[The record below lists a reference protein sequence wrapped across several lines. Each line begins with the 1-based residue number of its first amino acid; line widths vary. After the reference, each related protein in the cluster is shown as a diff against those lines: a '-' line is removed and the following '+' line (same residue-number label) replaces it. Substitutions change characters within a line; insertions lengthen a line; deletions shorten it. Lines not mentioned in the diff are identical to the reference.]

1 MKKTKTV
8 IQEEATNAWWPT
20 KKGCVVMTPG
30 TGKTKLGLDISQR
43 LSVKTLVTVPRVN
56 LVKEWEKEM
65 EKWGVTV
72 DVMVINTAY
81 KLELKQYDFLIL
93 DEVHTISE
101 SFFKITKQFVDK
113 PILGLTGTPNKFIDF
128 KKDVLYKELPIV
140 YEYLESSK
148 DKLINDTKIYMHPFE
163 LTNAKIPY
171 KIFTY
176 DTERAAYDVADRYV
190 KKNYEEIKSKFSD
203 YADMITICK
212 EADKTLYSKYMFYV
226 QKRKMILYNLTTS
239 VELSK
244 KITEVCRDKCLVFSE
259 NINQSKRIC
268 KHTISYKDK
277 KDNAVNILSKFNRG
291 EITTLASVN
300 TLTLGLNLTGAS
312 FAVFES
318 FNGSDTN
325 VKQKLGRLSRLNI
338 DEVANAIFLVP
349 VDTQA
354 EKWFDRLGLEH
365 TIVTDF
371 NELLE
376 IVKQ

>member
-1 MKKTKTV
+1 MKKTKAV
-8 IQEEATNAWWPT
+8 IQEEAMNAWWPI

-65 EKWGVTV
+65 EKWGITV
-72 DVMVINTAY
+72 DVMVINSAY
-81 KLELKQYDFLIL
+81 KKDLSLYDFLIF

-101 SFFKITKQFVDK
+101 SFYQITKQFVNK
-113 PILGLTGTPNKFIDF
+113 PILGLTGTPNKFLDF
-128 KKDVLYKELPIV
+128 KQNVLYKELPIV

-148 DKLINDTKIYMHPFE
+148 DKLINETKIYMHPFE
-163 LTNAKIPY
+163 LTDAKIPF
-171 KIFTY
+171 KIFNY
-176 DTERAAYDVADRYV
+176 DTERSAYNVADRYV
-190 KKNYEEIKSKFSD
+190 KKLYAEIKAKFPETPIDS
-203 YADMITICK
+203 CK
-212 EADKTLYSKYMFYV
+212 VEDKQLFSKYMFYV
-226 QKRKMILYNLTTS
+226 YKRRRILCNLTTS
-239 VELSK
+239 VNMAK
-244 KITEVCRDKCLVFSE
+244 KIAAVCKDKCLVFSE
-259 NINQSKRIC
+259 SIEQASRIC
-268 KHTISYKDK
+268 DYTVSSKMNKN
-277 KDNAVNILSKFNRG
+277 NATDILAKFNMG
-291 EITTLASVN
+291 EIKTLGSVN
-300 TLTLGLNLTGAS
+300 TLTLGLNLNGAS

-338 DEVANAIFLVP
+338 DEIANAIFLVP

-354 EKWFDRLGLEH
+354 EKWFDRLELDY

>member
-8 IQEEATNAWWPT
+8 IQQEAMNAWLPT

-56 LVKEWEKEM
+56 LVKEWKKEM
-65 EKWGVTV
+65 EKWGITV
-72 DVMVINTAY
+72 DVMVINSAY
-81 KLELKQYDFLIL
+81 KKDLSQYDFLIF

-101 SFFKITKQFVDK
+101 SFYQITKQFVNK
-113 PILGLTGTPNKFIDF
+113 PILGLTGTPNKFLDF
-128 KKDVLYKELPIV
+128 KKNVLYKELPIV

-148 DKLINDTKIYMHPFE
+148 DKLINETKIYMHPFE
-163 LTNAKIPY
+163 LTDAKIPF
-171 KIFTY
+171 KIFNY
-176 DTERAAYDVADRYV
+176 DTERSAYNVADRYV
-190 KKNYEEIKSKFSD
+190 KKIYAEIKAKFPETPIDS
-203 YADMITICK
+203 CK
-212 EADKTLYSKYMFYV
+212 VEDKQLFSKYMFYV
-226 QKRKMILYNLTTS
+226 YKRRRILCNLTTS
-239 VELSK
+239 VDMAK
-244 KITEVCRDKCLVFSE
+244 KIAEVCKDKCLVFSE
-259 NINQSKRIC
+259 SIEQASRIC
-268 KHTISYKDK
+268 EYTVSSKMNKN
-277 KDNAVNILSKFNRG
+277 NATEILAKFNMG
-291 EITTLASVN
+291 EIKTLGSVN
-300 TLTLGLNLTGAS
+300 TLTLGLNLNGAS

-338 DEVANAIFLVP
+338 DEIANAIFLVP

-354 EKWFDRLGLEH
+354 EKWFDRLELDY

-371 NELLE
+371 NELLQ

>member
-1 MKKTKTV
+1 MKKTKAV
-8 IQEEATNAWWPT
+8 IQEEAMNAWWPI

-72 DVMVINTAY
+72 DVMVINSAY
-81 KLELKQYDFLIL
+81 KKDLSLYGFLIL

-101 SFFKITKQFVDK
+101 SFYQITQQFVNK
-113 PILGLTGTPNKFIDF
+113 PILGLTGTPNKFLDF
-128 KKDVLYKELPIV
+128 KQNVLYKELPIV

-148 DKLINDTKIYMHPFE
+148 DKLINETKIYMHPFE
-163 LTNAKIPY
+163 LTDAKIPF
-171 KIFTY
+171 KIFNY
-176 DTERAAYDVADRYV
+176 DTERSAYNVADRYV
-190 KKNYEEIKSKFSD
+190 KKLYAEIKAKFPETPIDS
-203 YADMITICK
+203 CK
-212 EADKTLYSKYMFYV
+212 VEDKQLFSKYMFYV
-226 QKRKMILYNLTTS
+226 YKRRRILCNLTTS
-239 VELSK
+239 VDMAK
-244 KITEVCRDKCLVFSE
+244 KIAAVCKDKCLVFSE
-259 NINQSKRIC
+259 SIEQASRIC
-268 KHTISYKDK
+268 DYTVSSKMNKN
-277 KDNAVNILSKFNRG
+277 NATDILAKFNMG
-291 EITTLASVN
+291 EIKTLGSVN
-300 TLTLGLNLTGAS
+300 TLTLGLNLNGAS

-338 DEVANAIFLVP
+338 DEIANAIFLVP

-354 EKWFDRLGLEH
+354 EKWFDRLELDY

>member
-1 MKKTKTV
+1 MKKTKAV
-8 IQEEATNAWWPT
+8 IQEEAMNAWWPM

-72 DVMVINTAY
+72 DVMVINSAY
-81 KLELKQYDFLIL
+81 KKDLSLYDFLIF

-101 SFFKITKQFVDK
+101 SFYQITKQFVNK
-113 PILGLTGTPNKFIDF
+113 PILGLTGTPNKFLDF
-128 KKDVLYKELPIV
+128 KKNVLYKDLPIV

-148 DKLINDTKIYMHPFE
+148 DKLINETKIYMHPFE
-163 LTNAKIPY
+163 LTDAKIPF
-171 KIFTY
+171 KIFNY
-176 DTERAAYDVADRYV
+176 DTERSAYNVADRYV
-190 KKNYEEIKSKFSD
+190 KKLYAEIKAKFPETPIDS
-203 YADMITICK
+203 CK
-212 EADKTLYSKYMFYV
+212 VEDKQLFSKYMFYV
-226 QKRKMILYNLTTS
+226 YKRRRILCNLTTS
-239 VELSK
+239 VDMAK
-244 KITEVCRDKCLVFSE
+244 KIADVCKDKCLVFSE
-259 NINQSKRIC
+259 SIEQASRIC
-268 KHTISYKDK
+268 DYTVSSKMNKN
-277 KDNAVNILSKFNRG
+277 NATDILAKFNMG
-291 EITTLASVN
+291 EIKTLGSVN
-300 TLTLGLNLTGAS
+300 TLTLGLNLNGAS

-338 DEVANAIFLVP
+338 DEIANAIFLVP

-354 EKWFDRLGLEH
+354 EKWFDRLELDY

>member
-1 MKKTKTV
+1 MKKTKAV
-8 IQEEATNAWWPT
+8 IQEEAMNAWWPI

-72 DVMVINTAY
+72 DVMVINSAY
-81 KLELKQYDFLIL
+81 KKDLSLYDFLIL

-101 SFFKITKQFVDK
+101 SFYQITQQFVNK
-113 PILGLTGTPNKFIDF
+113 PILGLTGTPNKFLDF
-128 KKDVLYKELPIV
+128 KKNVLYKDLPIV

-148 DKLINDTKIYMHPFE
+148 DKLINETKIYMHPFE
-163 LTNAKIPY
+163 LTDAKIPF
-171 KIFTY
+171 KIFNY
-176 DTERAAYDVADRYV
+176 DTERSAYNVADRYV
-190 KKNYEEIKSKFSD
+190 KKLYAEIKAKFPETPIDS
-203 YADMITICK
+203 CK
-212 EADKTLYSKYMFYV
+212 VEDKQLFSRYMFYV
-226 QKRKMILYNLTTS
+226 YKRRRILCNLTTS
-239 VELSK
+239 VDMAK
-244 KITEVCRDKCLVFSE
+244 KIADVCKDKCLVFSE
-259 NINQSKRIC
+259 SIEQASRIC
-268 KHTISYKDK
+268 DYTVSSKMNKN
-277 KDNAVNILSKFNRG
+277 NATDILAKFNMG
-291 EITTLASVN
+291 EIKTLGSVN
-300 TLTLGLNLTGAS
+300 TLTLGLNLNGAS

-338 DEVANAIFLVP
+338 DEIANAIFLVP

-354 EKWFDRLGLEH
+354 EKWFDRLELDY

>member
-1 MKKTKTV
+1 MKKTKAV
-8 IQEEATNAWWPT
+8 IQEEAMNAWWPI

-65 EKWGVTV
+65 EKWGITV
-72 DVMVINTAY
+72 DVMVINSAY
-81 KLELKQYDFLIL
+81 KKDLSLYDFLIF

-101 SFFKITKQFVDK
+101 SFYQITKQFVNK
-113 PILGLTGTPNKFIDF
+113 PILGLTGTPNKFLDF
-128 KKDVLYKELPIV
+128 KQNVLYKELPIV

-148 DKLINDTKIYMHPFE
+148 DKLINETKIYMHPFE
-163 LTNAKIPY
+163 LTDAKIPF
-171 KIFTY
+171 KIFNY
-176 DTERAAYDVADRYV
+176 DTERSAYNVADRYV
-190 KKNYEEIKSKFSD
+190 KKLYAEIKAKFPETPIDS
-203 YADMITICK
+203 CK
-212 EADKTLYSKYMFYV
+212 VEDKQLFSKYMFYV
-226 QKRKMILYNLTTS
+226 YKRRRILCNLTTS
-239 VELSK
+239 VNMAK
-244 KITEVCRDKCLVFSE
+244 RIADVCKDKCLVFSE
-259 NINQSKRIC
+259 SIEQASRIC
-268 KHTISYKDK
+268 DYTVSSKMNKN
-277 KDNAVNILSKFNRG
+277 NATDILAKFNMG
-291 EITTLASVN
+291 EIKTLGSVN
-300 TLTLGLNLTGAS
+300 TLTLGLNLNGAS

-338 DEVANAIFLVP
+338 DEIANAIFLVP

-354 EKWFDRLGLEH
+354 EKWFDRLELDY

>member
-65 EKWGVTV
+65 EKWGITV
-72 DVMVINTAY
+72 DVMVINSAY
-81 KLELKQYDFLIL
+81 KKDLSLYDFLIF

-101 SFFKITKQFVDK
+101 SFYQITKQFVNK
-113 PILGLTGTPNKFIDF
+113 PILGLTGTPNKFLDF
-128 KKDVLYKELPIV
+128 KQNVLYKELPIV

-148 DKLINDTKIYMHPFE
+148 DKLINETKVYMHPFE
-163 LTNAKIPY
+163 LTDAKIPF
-171 KIFTY
+171 KIFNY
-176 DTERAAYDVADRYV
+176 DTERSAYNVADKYV
-190 KKNYEEIKSKFSD
+190 KKIYAEIKAKFPETPIDS
-203 YADMITICK
+203 CK
-212 EADKTLYSKYMFYV
+212 VEDKQLFSKYMFYV
-226 QKRKMILYNLTTS
+226 YKRRRILCNLTTS
-239 VELSK
+239 VDMAK
-244 KITEVCRDKCLVFSE
+244 RIADVCRDKCLVFSE
-259 NINQSKRIC
+259 SIEQASRIC
-268 KHTISYKDK
+268 EYTVSSKTNKN
-277 KDNAVNILSKFNRG
+277 NATDILAKFNMG
-291 EITTLASVN
+291 EIKTLGSVN
-300 TLTLGLNLTGAS
+300 TLTLGLNLNGAS

-338 DEVANAIFLVP
+338 DEIANAIFLVP

-354 EKWFDRLGLEH
+354 EKWFDRLELDY

>member
-1 MKKTKTV
+1 MKKTKAV
-8 IQEEATNAWWPT
+8 IQEEAMNAWWPI

-56 LVKEWEKEM
+56 LVKEWGKEM
-65 EKWGVTV
+65 EKWGITV
-72 DVMVINTAY
+72 DVMVINSAY
-81 KLELKQYDFLIL
+81 KKDLSQYDFLIF

-101 SFFKITKQFVDK
+101 SFYQITKQFVNK
-113 PILGLTGTPNKFIDF
+113 PILGLTGTPNKFLDF
-128 KKDVLYKELPIV
+128 KQNVLYKELPIV

-148 DKLINDTKIYMHPFE
+148 DKLINETKIYMHPFE
-163 LTNAKIPY
+163 LTDAKIPF
-171 KIFTY
+171 KIFNY
-176 DTERAAYDVADRYV
+176 DTERSAYNVVDRYV
-190 KKNYEEIKSKFSD
+190 KKTYAEIKAKFPETPIDS
-203 YADMITICK
+203 CK
-212 EADKTLYSKYMFYV
+212 VEDKQLFSKYMFYV
-226 QKRKMILYNLTTS
+226 YKRRRILCNLTTS
-239 VELSK
+239 VDMAK
-244 KITEVCRDKCLVFSE
+244 KIAEVCKDKCLVFSE
-259 NINQSKRIC
+259 SIEQASRIC
-268 KHTISYKDK
+268 EYTVSYKTNK
-277 KDNAVNILSKFNRG
+277 NNATDILAKFNMG
-291 EITTLASVN
+291 EIKTLGSVN
-300 TLTLGLNLTGAS
+300 TLTLGLNLNGAS

-338 DEVANAIFLVP
+338 DEIANAIFLVP

-354 EKWFDRLGLEH
+354 EKWFDRLELDY

>member
-1 MKKTKTV
+1 MKKTKAV
-8 IQEEATNAWWPT
+8 IQEEAMNAWWPI

-56 LVKEWEKEM
+56 LVKEWGKEM
-65 EKWGVTV
+65 KKWGITV
-72 DVMVINTAY
+72 DVMVINSAY
-81 KLELKQYDFLIL
+81 KKDLSLYDFLIF

-101 SFFKITKQFVDK
+101 SFYQITKQFVNK
-113 PILGLTGTPNKFIDF
+113 PILGLTGTPNKFLDF
-128 KKDVLYKELPIV
+128 KQNVLYKELPIV

-148 DKLINDTKIYMHPFE
+148 DKLINETKIYMHPFE
-163 LTNAKIPY
+163 LTDAKIPF
-171 KIFTY
+171 KIFNY
-176 DTERAAYDVADRYV
+176 DTERSAYNVVDRYV
-190 KKNYEEIKSKFSD
+190 KKTYAEIKAKFPETPIDS
-203 YADMITICK
+203 CK
-212 EADKTLYSKYMFYV
+212 VEDKQLFSKYMFYV
-226 QKRKMILYNLTTS
+226 YKRRRILCNLTTS
-239 VELSK
+239 VDMAK
-244 KITEVCRDKCLVFSE
+244 KIAEVCKDKCLVFSE
-259 NINQSKRIC
+259 SIEQASRIC
-268 KHTISYKDK
+268 EYTVSYKTNK
-277 KDNAVNILSKFNRG
+277 NNATDILAKFNMG
-291 EITTLASVN
+291 EIKTLGSVN
-300 TLTLGLNLTGAS
+300 TLTLGLNLNGAS

-338 DEVANAIFLVP
+338 DEIANAIFLVP

-354 EKWFDRLGLEH
+354 EKWFDRLELDY

>member
-1 MKKTKTV
+1 MKKTKAV
-8 IQEEATNAWWPT
+8 IQEEAMNAWWPI

-72 DVMVINTAY
+72 DVMVINSAY
-81 KLELKQYDFLIL
+81 KKDLSQYDFLIF

-101 SFFKITKQFVDK
+101 SFYQITQEFVNN
-113 PILGLTGTPNKFIDF
+113 PILGLTGTPNKFLDF
-128 KKDVLYKELPIV
+128 KKNVLYKELPIV

-148 DKLINDTKIYMHPFE
+148 DKLINETKIYMHPFE
-163 LTNAKIPY
+163 LTDAKIPF
-171 KIFTY
+171 KIFNY
-176 DTERAAYDVADRYV
+176 DTERSAYNVADRYV
-190 KKNYEEIKSKFSD
+190 KKIYAEIKAKFPETPIDS
-203 YADMITICK
+203 CK
-212 EADKTLYSKYMFYV
+212 VEDKQLFSKYMFYV
-226 QKRKMILYNLTTS
+226 YKRRRILCNLTTS
-239 VELSK
+239 VDMAK
-244 KITEVCRDKCLVFSE
+244 KIAEVCKDKCLVFSE
-259 NINQSKRIC
+259 SIEQVSRIC
-268 KHTISYKDK
+268 DYTVSSKMNKN
-277 KDNAVNILSKFNRG
+277 NATEILAKFNMG
-291 EITTLASVN
+291 EIKTLGSVN
-300 TLTLGLNLTGAS
+300 TLTLGLNLNGAS

-338 DEVANAIFLVP
+338 DEIANAIFLVP

-354 EKWFDRLGLEH
+354 EKWFDRLELDY

-371 NELLE
+371 NELLQ

>member
-1 MKKTKTV
+1 MKKTKAV
-8 IQEEATNAWWPT
+8 IQEEAMNAWWPM

-72 DVMVINTAY
+72 DVMVINSAY
-81 KLELKQYDFLIL
+81 KKDLSLYDFLIF

-101 SFFKITKQFVDK
+101 SFYQITQQFVNK
-113 PILGLTGTPNKFIDF
+113 PILGLTGTPNKFLDF
-128 KKDVLYKELPIV
+128 KQNVLYKELPIV

-148 DKLINDTKIYMHPFE
+148 DKLINETKIYMHPFE
-163 LTNAKIPY
+163 LTDAKIPF
-171 KIFTY
+171 KIFNY
-176 DTERAAYDVADRYV
+176 DTERSAYNVADRYV
-190 KKNYEEIKSKFSD
+190 KKLYAEIKAKFPETPIDS
-203 YADMITICK
+203 CK
-212 EADKTLYSKYMFYV
+212 VEDKQLFSRYMFYV
-226 QKRKMILYNLTTS
+226 YKRRRILCNLTTS
-239 VELSK
+239 VDMAK
-244 KITEVCRDKCLVFSE
+244 KIAAVCKDKCLVFSE
-259 NINQSKRIC
+259 SIEQASRIC
-268 KHTISYKDK
+268 DYTVSSKMNKN
-277 KDNAVNILSKFNRG
+277 NATDILAKFNMG
-291 EITTLASVN
+291 EIKTLGSVN
-300 TLTLGLNLTGAS
+300 TLTLGLNLNGAS

-338 DEVANAIFLVP
+338 DEIANAIFLVP

-354 EKWFDRLGLEH
+354 EKWFDRLELDY

>member
-1 MKKTKTV
+1 MKKTKAV
-8 IQEEATNAWWPT
+8 IQEEAMNAWWPM

-72 DVMVINTAY
+72 DVMVINSAY
-81 KLELKQYDFLIL
+81 KKDLSLYDFLIF

-101 SFFKITKQFVDK
+101 SFYQITQQFVNK
-113 PILGLTGTPNKFIDF
+113 PILGLTGTPNKFLDF
-128 KKDVLYKELPIV
+128 KKNVLYKDLPIV

-148 DKLINDTKIYMHPFE
+148 DKLINETKIYMHPFE
-163 LTNAKIPY
+163 LTDAKIPF
-171 KIFTY
+171 KIFNY
-176 DTERAAYDVADRYV
+176 DTERSAYNVADRYV
-190 KKNYEEIKSKFSD
+190 KKLYAEIKAKFPETPIDS
-203 YADMITICK
+203 CK
-212 EADKTLYSKYMFYV
+212 VEDKQLFSKYMFYV
-226 QKRKMILYNLTTS
+226 YKRRRILCNLTTS
-239 VELSK
+239 VDMAK
-244 KITEVCRDKCLVFSE
+244 KIATVCKDKCLVFSE
-259 NINQSKRIC
+259 SIEQASRIC
-268 KHTISYKDK
+268 DYTVSSKMNKN
-277 KDNAVNILSKFNRG
+277 NATDILAKFNMG
-291 EITTLASVN
+291 EIKTLGSVN
-300 TLTLGLNLTGAS
+300 TLTLGLNLNGAS

-338 DEVANAIFLVP
+338 DEIANAIFLVP

-354 EKWFDRLGLEH
+354 EKWFDRLELDY